1 MNAISLEN
9 IKTWSISSSLYRNY
23 CSTSYEES
31 QVCTLINRVKKNN
44 WMKVYGKIDSF
55 LNYLEK
61 EKRICKNLIIQ
72 IFLPRFYQLQIT
84 ISLIIFFQLQR
95 FLRNR
100 RFLEKF
106 FLPSSVFNTN
116 FERKIFVENLYTAS

>member
-1 MNAISLEN
+1 
-9 IKTWSISSSLYRNY
+9 
-23 CSTSYEES
+23 
-31 QVCTLINRVKKNN
+31 
-44 WMKVYGKIDSF
+44 MKVYGKIDSF